1 MLKLTA
7 CQGLRAGTSFRER
20 ETSWTRQRKPMMEM
34 EKPELLDHEVADLH
48 PHKCLDVALIVLS
61 QRH

>member
-48 PHKCLDVALIVLS
+48 PTKVCMLP
-61 QRH
+61 